1 MGTAYWKHNLTIL
14 SWFKEAT
21 MKKIHHTPEFI
32 ASDGREET
40 EISVWPAVRV
50 LLILAGVLLL
60 VAFKY
65 EIVSW
70 LGGV

>member
-1 MGTAYWKHNLTIL
+1 M
-14 SWFKEAT
+14 S
-21 MKKIHHTPEFI
+21 KKIHHTPEFI
-32 ASDGREET
+32 ASDGREEP
-40 EISVWPAVRV
+40 EISVYPAVV
-50 LLILAGVLLL
+50 AVLILAGVLLL